1 MNVKDD
7 LFSLQDKKYQEFH
20 SKLCPG
26 TDNIIGVRI
35 PVLRKYAKDIKDKV
49 EIFSIP
55 NDYYE
60 EIMLKG
66 MLIGLEKEL
75 NYENIERFIPL
86 IDNWAVCD
94 IFCSGLK
101 QVKKD
106 KSKMWEFILKY
117 INSIEEFEVRFAVVM
132 ILNFYIEEEYITEV
146 LEILQKI
153 RHEGYYAKMAVAWAY
168 SICFVKFFDQTKQV
182 FNNMK
187 IKDKFIYNKSI
198 QKALE
203 SYRLID
209 EQKQELR
216 KMKI

>member
-1 MNVKDD
+1 MDVKKD
-7 LFSLQDKKYQEFH
+7 LFNLQDNKYQEFH

-26 TDNIIGVRI
+26 TNNIIGVRI
-35 PVLRKYAKDIKDKV
+35 PVLRKYAKDIKGKV

-55 NDYYE
+55 NNYYE

-66 MLIGLEKEL
+66 MLIGLENEL

-94 IFCSGLK
+94 TFCAGLK
-101 QVKKD
+101 QVKRNKT
-106 KSKMWEFILKY
+106 KMWDFILKY
-117 INSIEEFEVRFAVVM
+117 IYSTKEFEVRFAVVM
-132 ILNFYIEEEYITEV
+132 ILDFYIEEEYIKDV
-146 LEILQKI
+146 LDILQKVK
-153 RHEGYYAKMAVAWAY
+153 HEGYYAKMAVAWAY
-168 SICFVKFFDQTKQV
+168 SICFIKFFNETKEI

-203 SYRLID
+203 SYRLLD
-209 EQKQELR
+209 NQKQILR

>member
-1 MNVKDD
+1 MSIKED

-26 TDNIIGVRI
+26 ISNIIGVRI
-35 PVLRKYAKDIKDKV
+35 PVLRKYAKENKDKV

-66 MLIGLEKEL
+66 MFIGLEKEL
-75 NYENIERFIPL
+75 NYENIEKFIPL

-94 IFCSGLK
+94 VFCAGLK

-106 KSKMWEFILKY
+106 KHRMWDFILRY
-117 INSIEEFEVRFAVVM
+117 INSIQEFEVRFAVVM
-132 ILNFYIEEEYITEV
+132 ILDFYIEEEYIKDV
-146 LEILQKI
+146 LGILQKVK
-153 RHEGYYAKMAVAWAY
+153 HEGYYAKMAVAWAY
-168 SICFVKFFDQTKQV
+168 SICFVKFFDETKKV

-203 SYRLID
+203 SYRLSD
-209 EQKQELR
+209 EQKQVLR